1 MIQVRNPR
9 QMATQQNPPEKH
21 TFKKCSQNSKTRY
34 CPPLP
39 LPKAFLTSQA
49 KALNI
54 PPSEYTLPALSS
66 SLPRTKTFRGG
77 GYRGRPY
84 QERGGRGR
92 GRGGTSSRS
101 LDLRPRSIL
110 VPGIIGTEKE
120 TAIRE
125 WLVVNSGEA
134 VCESLDGDNG
144 KGMVVKFK
152 ERYEAEEVCALF
164 FPDVDGFLGC
174 GGVFV
179 RGADLL

>member
-1 MIQVRNPR
+1 
-9 QMATQQNPPEKH
+9 
-21 TFKKCSQNSKTRY
+21 
-34 CPPLP
+34 
-39 LPKAFLTSQA
+39 
-49 KALNI
+49 
-54 PPSEYTLPALSS
+54 
-66 SLPRTKTFRGG
+66 
-77 GYRGRPY
+77 
-84 QERGGRGR
+84 
-92 GRGGTSSRS
+92 
-101 LDLRPRSIL
+101 